1 MSHQGTAPSTMAA
14 RGLHRRLGLAILLA
28 TAWPAVAAEAP
39 QALSQ
44 CIRER
49 WTYREG
55 LPHNVVHRLLAAR
68 SGYLWIGTQEGLVR
82 FDGVRFKVFTHLD
95 TPGLAGNEI
104 TALLEDRDGLIW
116 IGTSRGLSL
125 LRDGAFET
133 LGLGAD
139 AAVTALSPDDEGG
152 LWVATEGDG
161 VRRVRPGATPRV
173 ERLEG
178 LEDQRVLTLARLG
191 RELWIGGYGGLARLV
206 DGRLEVMGTAGLPS
220 EVVTSL
226 RVTRDGVLWVGTSR
240 GLARRTPGSGRL
252 ETVPFAGSSLV
263 LALLEDHLGALWVGT
278 EGRPLVRVWGDRAE
292 AVVGTVSPL
301 DVHTLAEDGE
311 GDLWAGTESG
321 GLYRLRWGQV
331 VTMAREEGLSA
342 DVVWSVLQR
351 RDESIWITSDGGL
364 DRLRGGQVQTPH
376 AAELRGARLG
386 GLLEDRAGDLW
397 VGTGDGVT
405 RFGPRG
411 ARRYGKES
419 GLADHLARTIHED
432 ARGTVWLGTSHGVF
446 RLVDDRFRRL
456 DADPALLGDK
466 VNALAE
472 ESPGRLWVG
481 TTTALARVEGN
492 RLVPATIGGQPF
504 RGDVTA
510 LRAEPGGGLWIGT
523 VGDGLARLTGD
534 RLERWTQ
541 REGLFEDTVLAIL
554 DDGAGHLWLS
564 GTRGISRVKRS
575 DLDEV
580 AAGRRGA
587 VAPTAFGTA
596 DGMRERECNG
606 GVEPSAWRARD
617 GRLWFATI
625 RGVAVI
631 DPARLGPSQAPPPAR
646 VEEVTVDGHPWPV
659 GGVLRLPAGTR
670 RVDVRYTG
678 LALAAA
684 ERIRFHHRLL
694 GLDDAFLD
702 AAGERVAHF
711 TTLDPGRYLFEVAA
725 ASAAGAWGPPAT
737 LAFEIE
743 PHPWQTPWFALT
755 VALATLGLAVG
766 VHLARTR
773 SLHRR
778 EAALAAR
785 VDEEMRKVKLL
796 TGLLPTCAWC
806 KKIRDEGG
814 AWQQFEDYVSTRTD
828 AQFTHG
834 MCPECFERVGRQG
847 DDS

>member
-1 MSHQGTAPSTMAA
+1 MAVQGI
-14 RGLHRRLGLAILLA
+14 HRRLGMALLVA
-28 TAWPAVAAEAP
+28 TAWPALAAEAP
-39 QALSQ
+39 PPLSQ

-55 LPHNVVHRLLAAR
+55 LPHNVVSRLLAAR

-104 TALLEDRDGLIW
+104 SALLEDGEGRVW
-116 IGTSRGLSL
+116 IGTSRGLSR

-133 LGLGAD
+133 LDLGAD
-139 AAVTALSPDDEGG
+139 AAVTALAPDGEGG
-152 LWVATEGDG
+152 LWVATEADG
-161 VRRVRPGATPRV
+161 VRRIRPGAPPRA

-178 LEDQRVLTLARLG
+178 LPDQRVLALAPLG

-206 DGRLEVMGTAGLPS
+206 DDRLEVMGSAGLPS

-240 GLARRTPGSGRL
+240 GLARRKPGSVSF
-252 ETVPFAGSSLV
+252 ETVPFAGTSLV

-278 EGRPLVRVWGDRAE
+278 EGQPLVRVWGDRAE
-292 AVVGTVSPL
+292 SVVGTVSPL
-301 DVHTLAEDGE
+301 TVLTLSEDGE

-331 VTMAREEGLSA
+331 VTIAQEEGLSA
-342 DVVWSVLQR
+342 DGVWAVRQGRDDAIWVVS
-351 RDESIWITSDGGL
+351 EGGL
-364 DRLRGGQVQTPH
+364 DRLRGGQVQAVH

-419 GLADHLARTIHED
+419 GLAGRMVRTMRED
-432 ARGTVWLGTSHGVF
+432 TRGTVWLGTSHGVF
-446 RLVDDRFRRL
+446 RMVDDRFRL
-456 DADPALLGDK
+456 LESDPRLLGDK

-472 ESPGRLWVG
+472 GPSGRLWVG
-481 TTTALARVEGN
+481 TTTALAHVEGE
-492 RLVPATIGGQPF
+492 RLIPATIGGQPF

-510 LRAEPGGGLWIGT
+510 LRAEPDGGLWIGT

-541 REGLFEDTVLAIL
+541 REGLFEDTVLGIL
-554 DDGAGHLWLS
+554 DDGTGHLWLS
-564 GTRGISRVKRS
+564 GTRGISRVGRA

-580 AAGRRGA
+580 SAGRRSA
-587 VAPTAFGTA
+587 VTPTAFGTA

-606 GVEPSAWRARD
+606 GAEPSAWRASD

-631 DPARLGPSQAPPPAR
+631 DPARLGPGQAPPPAR
-646 VEEVTVDGHPWPV
+646 VEEVTVDGHPWPL
-659 GGVLRLPAGTR
+659 GGELRLPAGTR

-684 ERIRFHHRLL
+684 ERIRFRHRLV
-694 GLDDAFLD
+694 GLDETFLD
-702 AAGERVAHF
+702 VAGERVAHY
-711 TTLDPGRYLFEVAA
+711 TTLDPGRYHFEVAA
-725 ASAAGAWGPPAT
+725 ANAAGAWGPPAT
-737 LAFEIE
+737 LAFEID
-743 PHPWQTPWFALT
+743 PHPWQTPWFALAVT
-755 VALATLGLAVG
+755 LAALGLAGG
-766 VHLARTR
+766 VHVARTR

-785 VDEEMRKVKLL
+785 VDEEMRKVKIL

-814 AWQQFEDYVSTRTD
+814 AWQQFEEYVSTRTD

-834 MCPECFERVGRQG
+834 MCPECFERVGDRG
-847 DDS
+847 DDR